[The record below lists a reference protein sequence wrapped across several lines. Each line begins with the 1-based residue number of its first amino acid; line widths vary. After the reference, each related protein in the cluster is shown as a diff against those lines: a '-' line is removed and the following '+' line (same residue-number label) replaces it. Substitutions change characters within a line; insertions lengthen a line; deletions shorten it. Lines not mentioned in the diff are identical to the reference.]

1 MIIEAGKS
9 YRIFFNED
17 NINNKKI
24 HVRAIIDDVQ
34 IVYKYW
40 SRNRQGW
47 IYQMEHKYYFD
58 NLIRNNY
65 ITST

>member
-1 MIIEAGKS
+1 MVIEAGKS
-9 YRIFFNED
+9 YRIFFNPD

-24 HVRAIIDDVQ
+24 HIRAIIDDTQ

-40 SRNRQGW
+40 SRSRGW
-47 IYQMEHKYYFD
+47 VYQMEHKYYFE

-65 ITST
+65 ITNA